1 MRDLEIRAEET
12 FAIVSWSSRYQ
23 GVDNAFLSR
32 LTGEL
37 TIRCAHRVEWKMYKG
52 GGGRL
57 KVTYKNGSNEAI
69 SARMRNDCLCIL
81 ADTFQGAI

>member
-1 MRDLEIRAEET
+1 MKDLEIRADT
-12 FAIVSWSSRYQ
+12 NSAVVSWSSRYQ
-23 GVDNAFLSR
+23 GVDNAFLRR

-69 SARMRNDCLCIL
+69 SARMRNDCLRII

>member
-1 MRDLEIRAEET
+1 MKDLEIRAEET

-37 TIRCAHRVEWKMYKG
+37 TIRCAYRVEWKMDKG

-69 SARMRNDCLCIL
+69 SARMRNDCLRIL

>member
-1 MRDLEIRAEET
+1 MKDLEIRAEET

-69 SARMRNDCLCIL
+69 SARMRNDCLHIL